1 MARFGDWF
9 EMLFKRTTKTEINF
23 EEIISE
29 GSEYTMI
36 VETLIEMRKKWENK
50 GIQKGLQEGVQK
62 GIIQTAIE
70 LLKEGSSVEFVSKV
84 TKLPIREIEKLKK
97 NLD

>member
-1 MARFGDWF
+1 
-9 EMLFKRTTKTEINF
+9 
-23 EEIISE
+23 
-29 GSEYTMI
+29 MI

-70 LLKEGSSVEFVSKV
+70 LLKEGSSVEFVAKV

-97 NLD
+97 NLN